1 MAIKLLEGFLL
12 AVATR
17 HFAFGCAV
25 GFVSGMIGLIIGVL
39 AFGFMFQDFVVQ
51 RKEETLRPPP
61 ITVGLKA
68 SYDWQ
73 VISQDGDVLDLET
86 VQGKTIFITFWH
98 PACVPC
104 LAQLPSINRLYNK
117 LEGSDV
123 VFVIVATDNKDELPD
138 IIAKENIDFPV
149 YTLLSDRPD
158 IFASPDTPANFIV
171 DPDGN
176 IMFKQIGGAK
186 WDDENILEFLLDL
199 SGGMK
204 IPSAQADQEDDTD
217 KDLVITDEGTGEDA
231 VEVEID
237 SENLEDETGTDLTE
251 SNEIPAG
258 ETP

>member
-1 MAIKLLEGFLL
+1 M

-73 VISQDGDVLDLET
+73 VISHDGDVLDLET
-86 VQGKTIFITFWH
+86 ARGKTLFITFWH

-138 IIAKENIDFPV
+138 IIAKESIDFPV

-186 WDDENILEFLLDL
+186 WDDENIFEFLLDL

-204 IPSAQADQEDDTD
+204 VPPAQVDQDEVTNNT
-217 KDLVITDEGTGEDA
+217 LVIPDEDTSEGG
-231 VEVEID
+231 VEGIID
-237 SENLEDETGTDLTE
+237 LENQEEESESPLTE
-251 SNEIPAG
+251 NEQLPVDDAS
-258 ETP
+258 